1 MCVHEVPTCE
11 IYICWYLSFLFCFS
25 GGVPY
30 MTKAF
35 GDMTV
40 AFWGY
45 LVPLSQVVQPAGI
58 SQYLLTQEH
67 KSLMG
72 AADCTRSDVWEASL
86 DKTSWCTCPD
96 RCSVFLFT
104 YFPDELHF
112 SPWLS
117 TCEELSSLDKVNY
130 LWMIRRVVYS
140 GMHLYTITIC
150 RVVYLGM
157 LISWV
162 TSILYPTKTW

>member
-1 MCVHEVPTCE
+1 MLFETFRKISRIGDVCTRGTDMWNIYLPVP
-11 IYICWYLSFLFCFS
+11 FFFCFS

-30 MTKAF
+30 MAKAF

-72 AADCTRSDVWEASL
+72 AADCTRSDVWEVSL

-104 YFPDELHF
+104 YLPDELHF
-112 SPWLS
+112 LPVFPRVRSFHPL
-117 TCEELSSLDKVNY
+117 
-130 LWMIRRVVYS
+130 IRS
-140 GMHLYTITIC
+140 ITFEWYVGWYIPEC
-150 RVVYLGM
+150 
-157 LISWV
+157 ISIQLQSVGWY
-162 TSILYPTKTW
+162 ILEC